1 MLSIYI
7 PAAVYSRRNAVYH
20 AEQRARCVGTRPF
33 PQDRALSVSGYGACV
48 FVCLC
53 VGVRV
58 CVCEDIIVV
67 EERQYGRRLQ
77 SVDGGGSSVS
87 RFSLLCCCLSSALC
101 AYVFVEG

>member
-1 MLSIYI
+1 MSG
-7 PAAVYSRRNAVYH
+7 
-20 AEQRARCVGTRPF
+20 RARFRKIGLYLCPVTVH
-33 PQDRALSVSGYGACV
+33 VSL
-48 FVCLC
+48 FVR
-53 VGVRV
+53 VRV